1 MFITTFSYVVIL
13 ATRVEKSIIVNI
25 YELRIFL
32 LLINQSVTEVISLSD
47 SGPEKMLISR
57 NPPENIVVLPAC
69 PVADRYPPRPTTADS
84 ETTFWPEIPA
94 KADRVT
100 TAASL
105 TFVLMVW
112 LT

>member
-13 ATRVEKSIIVNI
+13 ATRVDKSIIVNV

-57 NPPENIVVLPAC
+57 NPPEKIVVLPAC
-69 PVADRYPPRPTTADS
+69 PD
-84 ETTFWPEIPA
+84 PE
-94 KADRVT
+94 R
-100 TAASL
+100 
-105 TFVLMVW
+105 
-112 LT
+112 